1 MLNYSTY
8 IYLCRVYLK
17 NLPKYFIFYLEIRH
31 FDIQV
36 YFVKCMYGYYLY
48 IWALPY

>member
-17 NLPKYFIFYLEIRH
+17 KTPIYFQFYLEIQH
-31 FDIQV
+31 FNIQV
-36 YFVKCMYGYYLY
+36 YFLKSMLFYYLY
-48 IWALPY
+48 IWELPY